1 MAIPVILHIMGE
13 DPFVADMETLPDP
26 TSSYIMFSNP
36 RKRDGKP
43 VTYITAGAKQILFPW
58 LRVNFI
64 EVMTSS
70 EERREV
76 IDFFRES

>member
-1 MAIPVILHIMGE
+1 MAIPVILHIQGE
-13 DPFVADMETLPDP
+13 DPFVAEMEAMPDP
-26 TSSYIMFSNP
+26 TSSYVAFSNP

-43 VTYITAGAKQILFPW
+43 VTYITAGAKVIMFPW
-58 LRVNFI
+58 NRVNFI
-64 EVMTSS
+64 EVMTSM

>member
-1 MAIPVILHIMGE
+1 MAIPVILHIQGE
-13 DPFVADMETLPDP
+13 DPFVADMEALPDP
-26 TSSYIMFSNP
+26 TSSYVIFSNP

-43 VTYITAGAKQILFPW
+43 VTYITAGAKQIMFPW
-58 LRVNFI
+58 ARVNFI

-70 EERREV
+70 EERGAV